1 MMPDKAPLVTV
12 VPDTEILDDLE
23 LLRNG
28 VLGRQWVGPE
38 ELVTVPLTGVDL
50 PARARTAQ
58 LTDPEG
64 VPLAQVSITTVP
76 GGPPAVRGAPTWQ
89 ARRSARPFEE
99 LHLCPDQVGPA
110 GTVVLTDRVVAADN
124 LAGRLGPGPLRVLAL
139 ASTDD
144 ADPGA
149 VAVVRSAQAV
159 AAAHD
164 ADVVVV
170 PLHPGASRRAE
181 KLRHVREAYAR
192 DAALV
197 DLTGPPVPPP
207 ESGGVVIFFTGLSGS
222 GKSTIARSVRN
233 RLVEQ
238 GTPVTFLDGDLVRRH
253 LSAGLGFS
261 AADRDRNIRRI
272 GWVAAEVAGHGGV
285 AICSPIAPYARTRA
299 DVREMVRRRGG
310 RFVLVHVATPLAE
323 CERRDR
329 KGLYARARRGEIPD
343 FTGISAPYEAPENPD
358 LRVDTTG
365 ADLATIRDA
374 VLALLD
380 PDHEGAPRHDT

>member
-1 MMPDKAPLVTV
+1 MMPDKALLVTV
-12 VPDTEILDDLE
+12 VLDSDVLDDLE

-28 VLGRQWVGPE
+28 VLGPQRVGPG
-38 ELVTVPLTGVDL
+38 ELVTVPLPHMDAPEG
-50 PARARTAQ
+50 AWTAQ

-64 VPLAQVSITTVP
+64 VPLAQVPVAP
-76 GGPPAVRGAPTWQ
+76 GEPVAVRGVPTWQ

-99 LHLCPDQVGPA
+99 LHRRPDEVGPA
-110 GTVVLTDRVVAADN
+110 ATVVLTDRVVDPEE
-124 LAGRLGPGPLRVLAL
+124 LDGRLAPGPLLVLTL

-144 ADPGA
+144 ADPAA

-159 AAAHD
+159 AAGYPD
-164 ADVVVV
+164 AGVVVV
-170 PLHPGASRRAE
+170 PLHPAAARRTE
-181 KLRHVREAYAR
+181 KLRHIREAYAR
-192 DAALV
+192 DGEVV

-207 ESGGVVIFFTGLSGS
+207 STGGVVLFLTGLSGS

-233 RLVEQ
+233 RLVED
-238 GTPVTFLDGDLVRRH
+238 GRTVTFLDGDLVRRH

-261 AADRDRNIRRI
+261 AADRDRNVRRI

-285 AICSPIAPYARTRA
+285 AICSPIAPYARTRD
-299 DVREMVRRRGG
+299 DVREMVVRRGG

-329 KGLYARARRGEIPD
+329 KGLYAKARRGEIPD
-343 FTGISAPYEAPENPD
+343 FTGISAPYEAPDTPD

-365 ADLATIRDA
+365 ADLTTIRDA

-380 PDHEGAPRHDT
+380 PTQGDLRDDT